1 MFEKF
6 IGQYQVSKTLRFE
19 MKPVGKTKENIE
31 TSGILDH
38 DRKRDEE
45 YERMKTI
52 LDLHHKALLERA
64 LSKVGADTIP
74 DCWVKL
80 AEKYEEFRSGTKD
93 KSARNDFEN
102 ALKEVRKILVDAFKE
117 DEMHGELTE
126 ATPSKLIKRLM
137 KQGDS
142 SDNGALETFNGFAC
156 YFKGYQ
162 ENRKNI
168 YSAEPQT
175 TAAAYRA
182 IDVNFP
188 KFIDAVKAFEHIAAA
203 YPQVVCEVES
213 ELSEKLKGRKLAT
226 IFCFESYGEF
236 LSQSGIDF
244 FNCVLG
250 GYLSGTEEKKRGL
263 NEFVNLERQRNND
276 AQGDGKLHRIA
287 PLFKQILSDRD
298 SESFRFSAFE
308 KDEDVVAAVK
318 GFARQLGDMEV
329 VKRIKAKFGCVR
341 KDEKIYIAGGSSLTA
356 VSRNLCGSW
365 SALESCM
372 REAAAAK
379 YSVLKY
385 EKKIADAVDKWMDSA
400 VFALADLPDVA
411 IADEKSP
418 DGVKTYRIADC
429 WRGEYAEK
437 VFQALE
443 SSTPALLAM
452 PGKADDGAEA
462 LQNDPKRIQTLK
474 DYLDAVQDL
483 LHLAKPLAVSAE
495 LDRDVD
501 FYAEFDELY
510 ALLDEV
516 VPLYNKVRNYVTKK
530 IGEVEKIKLKFDC
543 STLADGWDLNQ
554 EAANHTMIFR
564 KDGIYY
570 LGIAAASGTIAKI
583 KANQGTTGNVYEKM
597 EYKQMALPMGL
608 GAFVR
613 KCFNICQTY
622 GWRCPERFLNNE
634 RKIVIKDEEARAVL
648 PDLIDCYKDFLDK
661 YEKDGF
667 KYRDFGFK
675 FRNSAEYAKLSEF
688 FADVLRFGYKMW
700 FRPVD
705 RGLIDELVSNGEF
718 YLFKIYNKDFAEGA
732 VGKANLHTIY
742 WNAVFCAENLAR
754 PVIKLGGGAE
764 LFYRQTVINN
774 PYAHEIGEKMVN
786 RWTKSGEPI
795 PEKAFGEIFAFV
807 NGKMPESQL
816 GAEAKALLAGGQLS
830 IKPVKHRIIKDARY
844 AREGFFL
851 HVPITFNA
859 FSGDAYRFNDSV
871 NAAVVANEN
880 LHIIGLD
887 RGERHLIYLT
897 MINRAGEIVLQKSF
911 NTLTGATYDGHVR
924 TVDYQKKLAVM
935 ERGRDAARKSWS
947 EIGSI
952 KDLKAGYISLV
963 VHEIVSLMRKYD
975 AIVVMEDLNF
985 GFKRGRFKVER
996 QVYQKFE
1003 KALIDKLNYLVF
1015 KDAKADD
1022 AGGVLKGY
1030 QLTAK
1035 LESFE
1040 KLGKQTGFV
1049 YYVPAGYT
1057 SKIDPTTGFTNL
1069 FNTKKCTSAAGILEF
1084 FSKFDAIVYDGKMKS
1099 FAFRF
1104 DYSNFKVSQT
1114 SHKKDWTVY
1123 SADRRLV
1130 FDTKAREE
1138 SEIFPTKMIVDVLEK
1153 AGEKVCDGYDLK
1165 AFLAN
1170 VEPTKANAPL
1180 LHELFKAFDRT
1191 MQMRNSR
1198 AATGEDYISSPVMNS
1213 SGKFFDSRESK
1224 GSLPGN
1230 ADANGAYHIALK
1242 GLYLV
1247 KNRLGQGKPDLK
1259 ITHEQWF
1266 EFAQTR

>member
-19 MKPVGKTKENIE
+19 LKPVGKTKENIE

-93 KSARNDFEN
+93 KSTRNDFEN
-102 ALKEVRKILVDAFKE
+102 ALKKVRKILVDAFKE
-117 DEMHGELTE
+117 DEMHDELTE

-250 GYLSGTEEKKRGL
+250 GYSSGAEEKKRGL

-329 VKRIKAKFGCVR
+329 VKRIKAKFGCVG

-372 REAAAAK
+372 REAASAK

-400 VFALADLPDVA
+400 VFALADLPDVTV
-411 IADEKSP
+411 ADEKSP

-437 VFQALE
+437 VFQAVE

-452 PGKADDGAEA
+452 PEKADDGADA

-543 STLADGWDLNQ
+543 STLADGWDLNKEQ
-554 EAANHTMIFR
+554 ANRCVILI
-564 KDGIYY
+564 KDGRYY
-570 LGIAAASGTIAKI
+570 LGIMRPKCKI
-583 KANQGTTGNVYEKM
+583 DFCAM
-597 EYKQMALPMGL
+597 ETESEP
-608 GAFVR
+608 
-613 KCFNICQTY
+613 TY
-622 GWRCPERFLNNE
+622 GKMVYKYLPGPNKMLPKVVFSE
-634 RKIVIKDEEARAVL
+634 KGRAKYK
-648 PDLIDCYKDFLDK
+648 PDRELLDK
-661 YEKDGF
+661 YSRGCHIKSSPSFDVGFCRRLIDFFKDAIGKNDDWSVFDFKFSPTESYAGIDGF
-667 KYRDFGFK
+667 YKEVEAQGYNLGVV
-675 FRNSAEYAKLSEF
+675 NVSAKA
-688 FADVLRFGYKMW
+688 V
-700 FRPVD
+700 
-705 RGLIDELVSNGEF
+705 DELVERGD
-718 YLFKIYNKDFAEGA
+718 LFMFQIYNKDFAEGA

-742 WNAVFCAENLAR
+742 WNAVFCAENLAK

-764 LFYRQTVINN
+764 LFYRQTVINK
-774 PYAHEIGEKMVN
+774 PYSHEIGEKMVN
-786 RWTKSGEPI
+786 RWTKSGDPI

-830 IKPVKHRIIKDARY
+830 VKPVKHRIIKDARY

-1022 AGGVLKGY
+1022 AGGVLRGY

-1123 SADRRLV
+1123 SADRRLI

-1224 GSLPGN
+1224 GSLPEN